1 MSRSTAHTAHTDASD
16 ECGEGTVGSV
26 GVDAVEPVVEDEDL
40 VDVGDDGIVRVFH
53 DEGRVEAPVELQ
65 CGVGMEEVCAWVA
78 QSEFVGEPFAGLD
91 DGLREVVD
99 AVHVVADGDAMPV
112 DGGRLRKLVF
122 QLDPQHVADSGSQ
135 FAARDRATIRPCRG
149 SPPGQLDR
157 GGRGN
162 EVMPDDAC
170 AALAARLFETSDG
183 RVTRLNECGRLA
195 AAACKDQG
203 SGSGASEREE
213 AAAVHRVHGEGVRE
227 ARPALTLER
236 KARNAKFSMCDP

>member
-99 AVHVVADGDAMPV
+99 AVHVVADGDAVPV
-112 DGGRLRKLVF
+112 DRGALRKLVVHHD
-122 QLDPQHVADSGSQ
+122 LHNVADSG
-135 FAARDRATIRPCRG
+135 P
-149 SPPGQLDR
+149 
-157 GGRGN
+157 
-162 EVMPDDAC
+162 
-170 AALAARLFETSDG
+170 
-183 RVTRLNECGRLA
+183 
-195 AAACKDQG
+195 
-203 SGSGASEREE
+203 
-213 AAAVHRVHGEGVRE
+213 
-227 ARPALTLER
+227 
-236 KARNAKFSMCDP
+236 